1 MGVLEEYLVQDKWRD
16 TETMIGHLPIESG
29 QTVLD
34 LGCGPGLVSARLASR
49 CERVIGIDLD
59 AAFLEAARHH
69 CPPNCEFVEADLVGL
84 NVADLSP
91 VDGVW
96 SRFAAA
102 YFPTFTP
109 VLERW
114 AACVRPGGWLAL
126 IEIDDLL
133 TGHHPLPVNTENA
146 FVEFMDHARSN
157 DHMDFCMG
165 RHLSEI
171 CLAVGLN
178 VVSEHSWKDRELAF
192 DGAASPEIQ
201 AAWRQ
206 RFERMPMM
214 RTYFG
219 DERFNQITEAFLKTI
234 SSPEHYSTATVVMV
248 LARRHK

>member
-1 MGVLEEYLVQDKWRD
+1 MGVLEEYLVQDKWRN

-34 LGCGPGLVSARLASR
+34 LGCGPGLVSARLGLL
-49 CERVIGIDLD
+49 CERVIGIDQN
-59 AAFLEAARHH
+59 AAFLEAARDH
-69 CPPNCEFVEADLVGL
+69 CPSNCEFVEADLVDL
-84 NVADLSP
+84 NVSDLSP

-96 SRFAAA
+96 SRFAPA
-102 YFPTFTP
+102 YFPNFAP

-133 TGHHPLPVNTENA
+133 TGHHPLPSNTENA
-146 FVEFMDHARSN
+146 FVKFMDHARSN
-157 DHMDFCMG
+157 GHMDFCMG

-171 CLAVGLN
+171 CQTVGLS

-192 DGAASPEIQ
+192 DGAATREIQ
-201 AAWRQ
+201 IAWRQ
-206 RFERMPMM
+206 RFERMTMM

-219 DERFNQITEAFLKTI
+219 DEKFNQITETFLKTI
-234 SSPEHYSTATVVMV
+234 SSPEHYSTAMVVMV